1 MAGLTKV
8 TAGVIAAN
16 AVVDSFGTQS
26 ITGDKLGLGA
36 INANNIVTG
45 AVTGDKLGATAI
57 NANNIVDGTIT
68 NAKIDTV
75 ANTKLTGTITATQMA
90 ANSVNSTILQT
101 NSVENY
107 IADSGRPLSN
117 RNLIINGAMQV
128 AQRNT
133 SVTGITSDGYYTA
146 DRWILGLSSAGT
158 WTMNVES
165 SGPTNTEFRKS
176 ANVICTTA
184 DSSLAASDVARF
196 LQRIEGQN
204 LQGIKK
210 GTSAAESL
218 TLSFYVKS
226 SNTGTYICE
235 LFDNDNTRQISK
247 SYTIDT
253 ANTWEKKTI
262 TIPPDT
268 TGLFDN
274 DNGTSLQLNFWLAA
288 GTTFSSGT
296 LNDTAWAS
304 VTNANRAAGQLNLA
318 NAVGNYWAVTGI
330 QLETG
335 TVATPFEMRSIGQEL
350 ALCQRYFQKVKGGFG
365 APSDTTQMSF
375 GVFFAPTM
383 RATPSFTGVGVVN
396 ATDFFATNSSSASN
410 PTITI
415 NVATIDGGNI
425 YHGSWTGLVTNRFF
439 GVESYGNGSTTGIFA
454 NAEL

>member
-1 MAGLTKV
+1 MALSR
-8 TAGVIAAN
+8 IN
-16 AVVDSFGTQS
+16 AQS
-26 ITGDKLGLGA
+26 IA
-36 INANNIVTG
+36 
-45 AVTGDKLGATAI
+45 
-57 NANNIVDGTIT
+57 DGTIVAADIADGSIT
-68 NAKIDTV
+68 TAKIADGNVTSAKIDTV

-107 IADSGRPLSN
+107 MATSGRPLSN

-158 WTMNVES
+158 WTMNVDS

-204 LQGIKK
+204 FQSIKK

-218 TLSFYVKS
+218 TVSFYVKS

-235 LFDNDNTRQISK
+235 FVDADNARQISK
-247 SYTIDT
+247 SYTIDA

-262 TIPPDT
+262 TVPSDT
-268 TGLFDN
+268 TGQLDN
-274 DNGTSLQLNFWLAA
+274 DNNTSFVLLFWLAA
-288 GTTFSSGT
+288 GTDYTSGT
-296 LNDTAWAS
+296 LNSSAWAS
-304 VTNANRAAGQLNLA
+304 STNANRVVGQLNLA

-335 TVATPFEMRSIGQEL
+335 TAATPFEMRNIAQEL
-350 ALCQRYFQKVKGGFG
+350 ALCQRYYIEVGIRNASGSDVFPLQRWG
-365 APSDTTQMSF
+365 ASLLATSF
-375 GVFFAPTM
+375 NTPVTM
-383 RATPSFTGVGVVN
+383 RATPTGTLTSTYSAAGNGTNPSLTAISSVTTVTNTGVAVVY
-396 ATDFFATNSSSASN
+396 SSSVDPSVTQAY
-410 PTITI
+410 
-415 NVATIDGGNI
+415 VAIG
-425 YHGSWTGLVTNRFF
+425 F
-439 GVESYGNGSTTGIFA
+439 GSTSKTA
-454 NAEL
+454 LSAEL

>member
-75 ANTKLTGTITATQMA
+75 ANTKIAGTITATQMA

-107 IADSGRPLSN
+107 MATSGRPLSN
-117 RNLIINGAMQV
+117 RNLIINGAMQI

-133 SVTGITSDGYYTA
+133 SVTGITTGDYYTA
-146 DRWILGLSSAGT
+146 DRFQLTLSVGT

-165 SGPTNTEFRKS
+165 SAPANTEFRKS

-184 DSSLAASDVARF
+184 NTSIGSTGQFRIN
-196 LQRIEGQN
+196 QRIEGQN
-204 LQGIKK
+204 VQGIKK

-218 TLSFYVKS
+218 TASFWVKS

-235 LFDNDNTRQISK
+235 FFDLDNNRQISK
-247 SYTIDT
+247 SYTINT
-253 ANTWEKKTI
+253 AHTWEKKTI
-262 TIPPDT
+262 TVPPDT
-268 TGLFDN
+268 TGQLDN
-274 DNGTSLQLNFWLAA
+274 DNGGSLGIFFWLAA
-288 GTTFSSGT
+288 GTGYTSGA
-296 LNDTAWAS
+296 LNSTSWAS
-304 VTNANRAAGQLNLA
+304 QTDANRVVGQLNLA
-318 NAVGNYWAVTGI
+318 NATGNYFAITGV
-330 QLETG
+330 QLEVG
-335 TVATPFEMRSIGQEL
+335 SVATPFEVRNIAQEL
-350 ALCQRYFQKVKGGFG
+350 ALCQRYYFLSSSSRWWFPLVRTSDSFRRGNVFFPTTMRASPTVTATFNGDGIGSYTQEFINTNGFG
-365 APSDTTQMSF
+365 AF
-375 GVFFAPTM
+375 
-383 RATPSFTGVGVVN
+383 
-396 ATDFFATNSSSASN
+396 
-410 PTITI
+410 
-415 NVATIDGGNI
+415 
-425 YHGSWTGLVTNRFF
+425 
-439 GVESYGNGSTTGIFA
+439 TTGGADAVPSLIDYA
-454 NAEL
+454 ASAEL